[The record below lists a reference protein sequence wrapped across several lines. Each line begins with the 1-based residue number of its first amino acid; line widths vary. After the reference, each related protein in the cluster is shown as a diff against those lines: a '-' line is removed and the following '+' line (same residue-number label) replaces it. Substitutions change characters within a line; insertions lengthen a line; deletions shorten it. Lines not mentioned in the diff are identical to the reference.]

1 MSVSSYPTIQRK
13 LIGTS
18 LQGDNSQTNVIAVVI
33 GRIKEQFKRI
43 FSPVARV
50 VAKSRIPPNAFTL
63 LGPVVATLAAWM
75 YFQQQLALG
84 LLLLLIS
91 GFIDALDG
99 AVARATGKTSVFGG
113 VLDSICDRY
122 SDAIVLFG
130 IILGGWVSPFWG
142 IVALVGS
149 LLVSYARARAEAAG
163 VTQLG
168 IGIAE
173 RPERLIIIMFVTL
186 FQYLTILSILFAPP
200 SFYGLDNWIAYGV
213 VLIAILAHVTV
224 IQRTVAA
231 YRALSRVDSESSPKD
246 QDTS

>member
-1 MSVSSYPTIQRK
+1 MQRILRVTITQGCNLTQSVV
-13 LIGTS
+13 L
-18 LQGDNSQTNVIAVVI
+18 LVI
-33 GRIKEQFKRI
+33 GRIKEQFKRV

-50 VAKSRIPPNAFTL
+50 VAKSRVPPNALTL

-75 YFQQQLALG
+75 YVQQQLGLALI
-84 LLLLLIS
+84 LLLLS
-91 GFIDALDG
+91 GFVDALDG

-130 IILGGWVSPFWG
+130 VILGGWVSTIWG
-142 IVALVGS
+142 IIAIVGS

-173 RPERLIIIMFVTL
+173 RPERLIILMVVTL
-186 FQYLTILSILFAPP
+186 MQYLTILGILFAPP
-200 SFYGLDNWIAYGV
+200 IFYGLDNWIAYGV
-213 VLIAILAHVTV
+213 VLIAILAHITV
-224 IQRTVAA
+224 VQRTIAA
-231 YRALSRVDSESSPKD
+231 YRALSKMDSESSPES
-246 QDTS
+246 QDIS